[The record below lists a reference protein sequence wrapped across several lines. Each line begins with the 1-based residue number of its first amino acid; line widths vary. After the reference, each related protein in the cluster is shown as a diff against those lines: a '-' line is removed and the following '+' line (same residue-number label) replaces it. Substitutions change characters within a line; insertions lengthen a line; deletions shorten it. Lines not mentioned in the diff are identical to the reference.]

1 MSIKAKNLRYVFLI
15 PAVVV
20 VLICFGLY
28 LWLFPTEDGNKIIIK
43 ESKLKEHR
51 IKENSNGQRG
61 PAIVPNPDD
70 CEITLENG
78 ECASPGSF

>member
-1 MSIKAKNLRYVFLI
+1 MNIKAKKSLKHFFLI
-15 PAVVV
+15 SAVVV

-28 LWLFPTEDGNKIIIK
+28 LWLFPAEDRNKFITK
-43 ESKLKEHR
+43 ESK
-51 IKENSNGQRG
+51 IKENSNGWRG

>member
-1 MSIKAKNLRYVFLI
+1 MNIKAKSLRHFFLI
-15 PAVVV
+15 PAVVI
-20 VLICFGLY
+20 LICFGLY
-28 LWLFPTEDGNKIIIK
+28 LWLSPTEDRNKLIIK
-43 ESKLKEHR
+43 ESQ
-51 IKENSNGQRG
+51 IKENSNGRRG